1 MHLVPLQALTAC
13 FAKLGFGCIRVPSR
27 FMSADIDHS
36 ISARGRAS
44 LIEHLIEYF
53 DCHVAM
59 LIDEGV
65 PSDRIAEALRLTTVR
80 VEILHG
86 EGPGRDRQTSR
97 SRRRFS

>member
-1 MHLVPLQALTAC
+1 
-13 FAKLGFGCIRVPSR
+13 
-27 FMSADIDHS
+27 MSADIDHS

-44 LIEHLIEYF
+44 LIEIKYF
-53 DCHVAM
+53 DRHVAM

-86 EGPGRDRQTSR
+86 EGSGRDRQTSQ
-97 SRRRFS
+97 SRRRFLMSFSPRRH